1 MIRVLVSLLFFVSG
15 NIMGQESASESIL
28 SAEVINVKNDSG
40 SIAFALYDEESFMK
54 APIQASYI
62 KVESGKAVV
71 EFKDVEPGVYAILCY
86 HDENGNNQM
95 DFESNGMPK
104 EDYGMSKNFMGYG
117 PPTFEQA
124 KFNFNGEKLKLEI
137 KF

>member
-15 NIMGQESASESIL
+15 NVLGQESASKSLL
-28 SAEVINVKNDSG
+28 SAEVVNVRNDSG
-40 SIAFALYDEESFMK
+40 SVGFALYDEESFMK
-54 APIQASYI
+54 TPIQAAYI
-62 KVESGKAVV
+62 KVASGKAIV
-71 EFKDVEPGVYAILCY
+71 EFKDLEPGVYAILCY
-86 HDENGNNQM
+86 HDENGNNKM

-104 EDYGMSKNFMGYG
+104 EDYGMSTNFMGYG

-124 KFNFNGEKLKLEI
+124 KFNFNGENLKLEI